1 MKPDVNLSKTVFGK
15 LKIFLNLQYTNFEL
29 EIYLPTPKITGTDT
43 FDQNNRLE
51 VNEFLQIKG
60 HTNAYAIGDC
70 TNTKEF
76 KMAAH
81 AERQGELLG
90 SNFLRSLKNQPL
102 NPYKTGKKTF
112 F

>member
-1 MKPDVNLSKTVFGK
+1 MKPDLTLSKTVFGK
-15 LKIFLNLQYTNFEL
+15 WKIFLILLFSNFEL
-29 EIYLPTPKITGTDT
+29 STPKITGTDT

-51 VNEFLQIKG
+51 VNEFLQVKG
-60 HTNAYAIGDC
+60 HTNVYAIGDC

-112 F
+112 FL